1 MQVETLHTRYGPMQ
15 VPGGNDLISRFLR
28 EFGEWAWFEADFV
41 GGFIQKGARVL
52 DGGAYIGSFTLG
64 LRDCQPLRVVAVEA
78 NPAVLGLLQHNLA
91 TLAASWAVVEHGRLG
106 DGLLPSGMPQP
117 THADNLGSMR
127 FAPVTEG
134 TEGTEVTEV
143 TEGTEGTDGTD
154 GTGVDSNDAP
164 INALSITLLRQR
176 HGPFDLIKLDVEGS
190 ELAALQADEDW
201 LRASLPT
208 LWLECNEDPAVLP
221 LHNFVAGLG
230 YELHYFTFP
239 SFNPENHLGNP
250 KPIFALAY
258 EAGLLAVRPG
268 TAVEL
273 PEALAKAGCDLARVK
288 DSAHLLECLWLTPR
302 WGLEEWV
309 SMSRPQL
316 LALCSRLHRGQSFAG
331 FLGPG

>member
-1 MQVETLHTRYGPMQ
+1 MQAETLYTRYGPMQ
-15 VPGGNDLISRFLR
+15 VPGGDDLISRFLR
-28 EFGEWAWFEADFV
+28 EFGEWAWFEANFV
-41 GGFIQKGARVL
+41 GGFIKEGARIL
-52 DGGAYIGSFTLG
+52 DGGAYIGSFALG
-64 LRDCQPLRVVAVEA
+64 LRDCHPLQVVAVEA

-91 TLAASWAVVEHGRLG
+91 TLAASWSVVEHGRLG
-106 DGLLPSGMPQP
+106 DGLSPSGTPRP
-117 THADNLGSMR
+117 THADNLGSMS
-127 FAPVTEG
+127 FAPVTD
-134 TEGTEVTEV
+134 GTEVDLDEARI
-143 TEGTEGTDGTD
+143 
-154 GTGVDSNDAP
+154 S
-164 INALSITLLRQR
+164 ALSITLLRQR
-176 HGPFDLIKLDVEGS
+176 HGPFDLIKLDIEGS

-201 LRASLPT
+201 LRAALPT
-208 LWLECNEDPAVLP
+208 LWLECNEDPAVLQ

-273 PEALAKAGCDLARVK
+273 PEALARSGCDLARVK

-309 SMSRPQL
+309 SMSRPRL
-316 LALCSRLHRGQSFAG
+316 LALCSRLHRGQSFPG
-331 FLGPG
+331 FLGKS